1 METRDYRGKHCRGS
15 YELMSFSGIQQVL
28 CACVYS
34 SVCMLVRLELAAQ
47 TSDLFH
53 MCVMSINVSR
63 QDKLCTGTLGSPS
76 LGRHFPTGF
85 IYEHSQCKFVTKQ
98 RQHEIDNKG

>member
-1 METRDYRGKHCRGS
+1 METRDYRGKHCHGS

-28 CACVYS
+28 CAFVS
-34 SVCMLVRLELAAQ
+34 LGMCMLVRLELAAQ

-53 MCVMSINVSR
+53 MCVMLINITR
-63 QDKLCTGTLGSPS
+63 QDNLCIGTLGSPS

-85 IYEHSQCKFVTKQ
+85 TYTTTV
-98 RQHEIDNKG
+98 NANL